1 MPGFFGGEMDRK
13 KTSIK
18 QFVKAQI
25 KKWEQMYLVE
35 DGRAEARVPVI
46 TVSSEPG
53 SGGTVIA
60 QEIAKRLD
68 FDYFNRD
75 IVEGIAESAE
85 IRSSVIDTI
94 EKERL
99 SGIEDFIA
107 SLIKD
112 HYLYPGIYLEHL
124 LKVVGTIGK
133 HGRAVIVGR
142 GANFILP
149 PDERFS
155 VRVIAALEIR
165 VQNVAKWHKV
175 SIEKARKRVIR
186 RESKRRAF
194 VRQSFNANI
203 TDPHNY
209 DLIINTGKM
218 RIESAVEAVIGP
230 VMAALDHKEIKAG

>member
-1 MPGFFGGEMDRK
+1 MDQK
-13 KTSIK
+13 KKSIK
-18 QFVKAQI
+18 QFVKEQI
-25 KKWEQMYLVE
+25 KKWERMYLQE
-35 DGRAEARVPVI
+35 NGKAEARLPVI

-53 SGGTVIA
+53 SGGRIIA

-85 IRSSVIDTI
+85 IRSTVIDSI

-112 HYLYPGIYLEHL
+112 NYLYPGIYLQHL

-133 HGRAVIVGR
+133 HGHAVIVGR

-155 VRVIAALEIR
+155 VRVIAPQEIR

-175 SIEKARKRVIR
+175 TLEKARQRVIR

-194 VRQSFNANI
+194 VRQSFNAKI

-230 VMAALDHKEIKAG
+230 VLTTLDRKK

>member
-1 MPGFFGGEMDRK
+1 MDQK
-13 KTSIK
+13 KKSIK
-18 QFVKAQI
+18 QFVKQQI
-25 KKWEQMYLVE
+25 KKWERMYLEE
-35 DGRAEARVPVI
+35 DGKAEARTPVI

-53 SGGTVIA
+53 SGGSIIA

-75 IVEGIAESAE
+75 MVEGIAESAE
-85 IRSSVIDTI
+85 IRSTVIDSI

-112 HYLYPGIYLEHL
+112 QYLYPGIYLQHL

-149 PDERFS
+149 PEERFA
-155 VRVIAALEIR
+155 VRVIAPLEIR
-165 VQNVAKWHKV
+165 VQNVARWHKV
-175 SIEKARKRVIR
+175 ALETAKQRVIR

-194 VRQSFNANI
+194 VRQSFNAKI

-209 DLIINTGKM
+209 DLIINTGRM
-218 RIESAVEAVIGP
+218 RIDVAVEAVIGS
-230 VMAALDHKEIKAG
+230 VMAAL

>member
-1 MPGFFGGEMDRK
+1 MDRK

-25 KKWEQMYLVE
+25 KKWEQMYLEE
-35 DGRAEARVPVI
+35 DGRAEAPIPVI

-68 FDYFNRD
+68 LDYFNRD

-112 HYLYPGIYLEHL
+112 HYLYPGIYLQHL

-155 VRVIAALEIR
+155 VRVIAPLEIR
-165 VQNVAKWHKV
+165 VQNISTWHKV
-175 SIEKARKRVIR
+175 NLEKARQRVIR

-194 VRQSFNANI
+194 IRQSFNASIN
-203 TDPHNY
+203 DPHNY

-230 VMAALDHKEIKAG
+230 VMAALKHKK

>member
-1 MPGFFGGEMDRK
+1 
-13 KTSIK
+13 
-18 QFVKAQI
+18 
-25 KKWEQMYLVE
+25 MYLEE
-35 DGRAEARVPVI
+35 DGKAEARIPVI

-53 SGGTVIA
+53 SGGSIIA
-60 QEIAKRLD
+60 QEIDKRLD

-75 IVEGIAESAE
+75 MVEGIAESAE
-85 IRSSVIDTI
+85 IRSTVIDSI

-112 HYLYPGIYLEHL
+112 QYLYPGIYLQHL

-149 PDERFS
+149 PEERFA
-155 VRVIAALEIR
+155 VRVFAPLEIR
-165 VQNVAKWHKV
+165 VQNVARWHKV
-175 SIEKARKRVIR
+175 ALETAKQRVIR

-194 VRQSFNANI
+194 VRQSFNAKI

-209 DLIINTGKM
+209 DLIINTGRM
-218 RIESAVEAVIGP
+218 RIDAAVEAVIGS
-230 VMAALDHKEIKAG
+230 VMAAL

>member
-1 MPGFFGGEMDRK
+1 MDQKK
-13 KTSIK
+13 KTIK
-18 QFVKAQI
+18 QFVKTQI
-25 KKWEQMYLVE
+25 KKWEQMYLQE
-35 DGRAEARVPVI
+35 DGKAEARMPVI

-53 SGGTVIA
+53 SGGTIIA

-75 IVEGIAESAE
+75 IVEGIANSAE

-112 HYLYPGIYLEHL
+112 QYLYPGIYLQHL

-149 PDERFS
+149 VQERFS
-155 VRVIAALEIR
+155 VRVVAPLEVRI
-165 VQNVAKWHKV
+165 QNVAREYGV
-175 SIEKARKRVIR
+175 SENDAKRRIIG
-186 RESKRRAF
+186 RESRRRAF
-194 VRQSFNANI
+194 VRQSFHEDIA
-203 TDPHNY
+203 DPLNY
-209 DLIINTGKM
+209 DLIINTEKLS
-218 RIESAVEAVIGP
+218 IQSAVKAVLGTIEGIEM
-230 VMAALDHKEIKAG
+230 VK

>member
-1 MPGFFGGEMDRK
+1 MDQEK
-13 KTSIK
+13 KSIK
-18 QFVKAQI
+18 EFVKVQI
-25 KKWEQMYLVE
+25 KKWQQMYLQE
-35 DGRAEARVPVI
+35 DGKAEARIPVI

-60 QEIAKRLD
+60 QEIAKRLE

-112 HYLYPGIYLEHL
+112 HYLYPGIYLQHL
-124 LKVVGTIGK
+124 LEVVGTIGK

-155 VRVIAALEIR
+155 VRVIAPLEIR
-165 VQNVAKWHKV
+165 VQNVANWHKV
-175 SIEKARKRVIR
+175 AIEEARQRVIQ

-194 VRQSFNANI
+194 VRQSFNAKI

-209 DLIINTGKM
+209 DLTINTGKM
-218 RIESAVEAVIGP
+218 NIESAVEAVIGP
-230 VMAALDHKEIKAG
+230 VLVALKRKK

>member
-1 MPGFFGGEMDRK
+1 MAEKK
-13 KTSIK
+13 KTIEK
-18 QFVKAQI
+18 FVKEQI
-25 KKWEQMYLVE
+25 KKWEGMYLKKPE
-35 DGRAEARVPVI
+35 KAQTRLPVV

-53 SGGTVIA
+53 SGGTAVA

-68 FDYFNRD
+68 FDYFHRG
-75 IVEGIAESAE
+75 IVEGIATSAE
-85 IRSSVIDTI
+85 IRSTVIDSI

-107 SLIKD
+107 SLVRDNYI
-112 HYLYPGIYLEHL
+112 YPGIYLEHL
-124 LKVVGTIGK
+124 LLVVGTIGK
-133 HGRAVIVGR
+133 HGNAVIVGR

-155 VRVIAALEIR
+155 IRVIAPLELR

-175 SIEKARKRVIR
+175 PEEKARQRVIQ

-194 VRQSFNANI
+194 VRQSFNASI

-209 DLIINTGKM
+209 DLVINTGRMK
-218 RIESAVEAVIGP
+218 IESSAESVIGAL
-230 VMAALDHKEIKAG
+230 MAGLGKDT

>member
-1 MPGFFGGEMDRK
+1 MDQKK
-13 KTSIK
+13 KTIK
-18 QFVKAQI
+18 QFVKTQI
-25 KKWEQMYLVE
+25 KKWEQMYLQE
-35 DGRAEARVPVI
+35 DGKAEARMPVI

-53 SGGTVIA
+53 SGGTIIA

-75 IVEGIAESAE
+75 IVEGIANSAE

-112 HYLYPGIYLEHL
+112 QYLYPGIYLQHL
-124 LKVVGTIGK
+124 LKVVGTMGK

-149 PDERFS
+149 PDERFG
-155 VRVIAALEIR
+155 VRVIAPLETR
-165 VQNVAKWHKV
+165 VQNVAKWHNV
-175 SIEKARKRVIR
+175 TIEKARQRVIR

-194 VRQSFNANI
+194 IRQSFNANI

-230 VMAALDHKEIKAG
+230 VMAALDSKK

>member
-1 MPGFFGGEMDRK
+1 MDQK
-13 KTSIK
+13 KKSIK
-18 QFVKAQI
+18 QFVKQQI
-25 KKWEQMYLVE
+25 KKWERMYLEE
-35 DGRAEARVPVI
+35 DGKAEARIPVI

-53 SGGTVIA
+53 SGGSIIA

-75 IVEGIAESAE
+75 MVEGIAESAE
-85 IRSSVIDTI
+85 IRSTVIDSI

-112 HYLYPGIYLEHL
+112 QYLYPGIYLQHL

-149 PDERFS
+149 PEERFA
-155 VRVIAALEIR
+155 VRVIAPLEIR
-165 VQNVAKWHKV
+165 VQNVARWHKV
-175 SIEKARKRVIR
+175 ALETAKQRVIR

-194 VRQSFNANI
+194 VRQSFNAKI

-209 DLIINTGKM
+209 DLIINTGRM
-218 RIESAVEAVIGP
+218 RIDAAVEAVIGS
-230 VMAALDHKEIKAG
+230 VMAAL

>member
-1 MPGFFGGEMDRK
+1 MAENK
-13 KTSIK
+13 KTIET
-18 QFVKAQI
+18 FVGEQI
-25 KKWEQMYLVE
+25 KKWEAMYLKQS
-35 DGRAEARVPVI
+35 GKAEARLPVI

-53 SGGTVIA
+53 SGGTGVA
-60 QEIAKRLD
+60 REIAKRLD

-85 IRSSVIDTI
+85 IRSTVIDSI

-107 SLIKD
+107 SLVRD
-112 HYLYPGIYLEHL
+112 NYLYPGIYLEHL
-124 LKVVGTIGK
+124 LLVVGTIAK

-155 VRVIAALEIR
+155 IRVIAPLELR
-165 VQNVAKWHKV
+165 VQNVARWHKV
-175 SIEKARKRVIR
+175 SKEKARQRVIQ

-194 VRQSFNANI
+194 VRQSFNAKI
-203 TDPHNY
+203 TDPLNY
-209 DLIINTGKM
+209 DLVINTGRLK
-218 RIESAVEAVIGP
+218 IESAAEAVIGAM
-230 VMAALDHKEIKAG
+230 MARLDSNP

>member
-1 MPGFFGGEMDRK
+1 MDQK

-25 KKWEQMYLVE
+25 KKWEQMYLEE
-35 DGRAEARVPVI
+35 DGKAEARIPVI

-60 QEIAKRLD
+60 QEIARRLD

-112 HYLYPGIYLEHL
+112 HYLYPGIYLQHL

-149 PDERFS
+149 PDERFA
-155 VRVIAALEIR
+155 VRVIAPLEIR
-165 VQNVAKWHKV
+165 VQNISHCCKV
-175 SIEKARKRVIR
+175 DVEKAKQRVIR

-194 VRQSFNANI
+194 IRQSFNANI

-209 DLIINTGKM
+209 DLIINTAKM

-230 VMAALDHKEIKAG
+230 VLATLDRKK

>member
-1 MPGFFGGEMDRK
+1 MDQK
-13 KTSIK
+13 KKSIK
-18 QFVKAQI
+18 QFVKEQI
-25 KKWEQMYLVE
+25 KKWERMYLE
-35 DGRAEARVPVI
+35 GDGKTEARIPVI

-53 SGGTVIA
+53 SGGTIIA

-112 HYLYPGIYLEHL
+112 QYLYPGIYLEHL
-124 LKVVGTIGK
+124 LKVISTIGK
-133 HGRAVIVGR
+133 HGQAVIVGR

-149 PDERFS
+149 PDEKFS
-155 VRVIAALEIR
+155 VRVVAPLEVRI
-165 VQNVAKWHKV
+165 QNVTGWHNV
-175 SIEKARKRVIR
+175 SIEKAKQRVIQ

-194 VRQSFNANI
+194 IRQSFNADI
-203 TDPHNY
+203 SDPNNY
-209 DLIINTGKM
+209 DLIINTNRMG
-218 RIESAVEAVIGP
+218 IESAAEAVIGP
-230 VMAALDHKEIKAG
+230 VMTALGNKT